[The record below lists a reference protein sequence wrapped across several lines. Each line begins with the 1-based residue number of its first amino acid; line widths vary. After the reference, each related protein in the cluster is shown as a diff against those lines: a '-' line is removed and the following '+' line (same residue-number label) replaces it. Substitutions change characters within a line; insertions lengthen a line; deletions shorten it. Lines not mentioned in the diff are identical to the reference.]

1 MPKPAL
7 VHAPETGTFSGSR
20 NNSFIGKLVLYDLWA
35 GKPRVYSYITSHQS
49 TVACTA
55 HPSTCTPVLAQTNAL
70 PYSFS
75 AVVTGRSHTGLEG
88 TGEPPVPDCP
98 SSEELPP
105 PRGHSK
111 NCSARRRQLLFL
123 PNFSIPLPL
132 AHTRQDRDGFLP
144 AKSLALNSISFVTL
158 QAVPPTREMP
168 GEKNVRVKA
177 GI

>member
-1 MPKPAL
+1 MGK
-7 VHAPETGTFSGSR
+7 ETQSVFLHHISSEHCCLYSS
-20 NNSFIGKLVLYDLWA
+20 SFHL
-35 GKPRVYSYITSHQS
+35 
-49 TVACTA
+49 
-55 HPSTCTPVLAQTNAL
+55 HPSTCPNQRTSIFLL
-70 PYSFS
+70 SS
-75 AVVTGRSHTGLEG
+75 GDRSKSHRPGG
-88 TGEPPVPDCP
+88 DRRAPFPDCP